1 MSAAPTVFK
10 LSVQSVCQ
18 LQQRKIQVSFEITGC
33 LISELLWQM
42 IPYCS
47 NAVFSSAMLVGFG
60 VHSVSVL
67 HLIRRTDIWRL
78 KYQRGYF

>member
-1 MSAAPTVFK
+1 MRIQSTYPANFIKITYTFQHIQQS
-10 LSVQSVCQ
+10 LSKSQ
-18 LQQRKIQVSFEITGC
+18 GC

-47 NAVFSSAMLVGFG
+47 KALFSSAMLVGFG

-67 HLIRRTDIWRL
+67 HLT
-78 KYQRGYF
+78 